1 MVVSGVMVPRHSES
15 TNDETKLQKHTRA
28 DDVDEEERDDPPG
41 RGKMKVSL
49 YF

>member
-28 DDVDEEERDDPPG
+28 DDVDEG
-41 RGKMKVSL
+41 REMTHLAGEKWK
-49 YF
+49 